1 MTFLPK
7 SRPASTD
14 ASPRGRRANSADP
27 ETEGGEQPK
36 KHGPKTL
43 PLIPLREAV
52 LFPQALAPLSVGR
65 ESSLTALEEAT
76 KRGRHILVTAQ
87 REPTQDDVGAA
98 DIYDW
103 GTLAE
108 IEGVRRVMGSA
119 QLVLRGLSR
128 VRLVRFA
135 HERPYL
141 EAEYTEVPDE
151 IEPGLNL
158 DALVASLRET
168 FEAYV
173 MAGAAIPQEAAQAV
187 LRAEDPGVFADLV
200 AAAPDLTVAQ
210 KQHLLETPK
219 VDGRLRF
226 LVVEMARQ
234 KEVLGLKSKIQS
246 EVEGTFGQAQK
257 EQILREQM
265 KAIRK
270 ELGEPEEGGELEE
283 LREKIET
290 SGMPEKVLD
299 KAKRE
304 MNRLEAMPNISPE
317 HGMLRSYLEW
327 LSTVPWKD
335 PDPDPA
341 KPAVPWSTKKAKQ
354 ILDEDHYG
362 LDKVKDRIVEYMAVR
377 ERVTAV
383 AKAAKEGDAPR
394 RPARSPILCLVGP
407 PGVGKTSLGKSIAR
421 ALGREVVRIS
431 LGGIRDEAEIR
442 GHRRTY
448 IGALPGRIIQGMR
461 QAGTRNPVFMLDEID
476 KVGADFRGD
485 PASALLEVLDPE
497 QNREFSDHYLEVPY
511 DLSQVLFIT
520 TANIADTIHPALLD
534 RMEVI
539 RIPGYT
545 EDEKLH
551 IAERFLVPRQMEE
564 HAITQKHL
572 TLGTTTLRRIVRE
585 YTHEAGVRNLEREI
599 ANVARKVPRRLSEGE
614 TRKWSPKPAELEVI
628 LGPPRFDFGLAETED
643 QVGAVTGVAVSE
655 YGGDVM
661 TVEAI
666 VVPGKGDFTLTG
678 QLGKVMEES
687 ARAAWSYARVHA
699 ARFEV
704 ARNRIEDNSVH
715 IHVPAGAIPK
725 DGPSAG
731 VTMTTSI
738 VSALTGRAVRKDV
751 AMTGEITLRG
761 RVLPIGGVKEKLL
774 AAHRAGIKTFIMPRK
789 NKKDLAEVPQE
800 VLDEIKVI
808 LVDHVEEVLSAALLP
823 SLAPT
828 GVATISA

>member
-1 MTFLPK
+1 
-7 SRPASTD
+7 
-14 ASPRGRRANSADP
+14 
-27 ETEGGEQPK
+27 
-36 KHGPKTL
+36 
-43 PLIPLREAV
+43 
-52 LFPQALAPLSVGR
+52 LSVGR

-76 KRGRHILVTAQ
+76 RRGRHILVTAQ
-87 REPTQDDVGAA
+87 RDPGQDEISAG
-98 DIYDW
+98 DIYEW

-128 VRLVRFA
+128 VRLDAFV

-141 EAEYTEVPDE
+141 EVEYSEVADE
-151 IEPGLNL
+151 IEAGLNL
-158 DALVASLRET
+158 DALAASLRET

-187 LRAEDPGVFADLV
+187 LRAEEPGVFSDLV
-200 AAAPDLTVAQ
+200 AASPDLTVGQ
-210 KQHLLETPK
+210 KQRLLETPK
-219 VDGRLRF
+219 VDERLRF
-226 LVVEMARQ
+226 LNVEMARQ

-270 ELGEPEEGGELEE
+270 ELGEPEEGGEMDE
-283 LREKIET
+283 LRAKIET
-290 SGMPEKVLD
+290 SGMPEKVLE

-304 MNRLEAMPNISPE
+304 MNRLEAMPTISPE

-327 LSTVPWKD
+327 L
-335 PDPDPA
+335 A
-341 KPAVPWSTKKAKQ
+341 AVPWADPVPDPQKAHEAWDTKKAKI

-377 ERVTAV
+377 ERVTAL
-383 AKAAKEGDAPR
+383 AKAASPDAAPR

-485 PASALLEVLDPE
+485 PAAALLEVLDPE

-564 HAITQKHL
+564 HAISEKHL
-572 TLGTTTLRRIVRE
+572 KLSTPLLRRVVRE

-599 ANVARKVPRRLSEGE
+599 ANIARKVPRRLSEGQ
-614 TRKWSPKPAELEVI
+614 TRKWSPRPLDLEVI

-655 YGGDVM
+655 FGGDVM

-666 VVPGKGDFTLTG
+666 VVPGKGDLTLTG

-704 ARNRIEDNSVH
+704 ARTRIEENSVH

-731 VTMTTSI
+731 VTMTTAI
-738 VSALTGRAVRKDV
+738 VSALTGRAVHKDV

-761 RVLPIGGVKEKLL
+761 RVLPIGGLKEKML
-774 AAHRAGIKTFIMPRK
+774 AAHRAGIKTFIAPRK

-800 VLDEIKVI
+800 VLSEMKVV
-808 LVDHVEEVLSAALLP
+808 LVDHVEEVLATALKPMLTHP
-823 SLAPT
+823 

>member
-1 MTFLPK
+1 LSFIPPGRAPELTP
-7 SRPASTD
+7 
-14 ASPRGRRANSADP
+14 SPRRGRRAADTSDHRDRP
-27 ETEGGEQPK
+27 SRRSGRRS
-36 KHGPKTL
+36 L

-65 ESSLTALEEAT
+65 ENSLNALEEAT
-76 KRGRHILVTAQ
+76 RRGREILVAAQ
-87 REPTQDDVGAA
+87 RNPVQDDVGQA
-98 DIYDW
+98 DIYPW
-103 GTLAE
+103 GTLGE

-119 QLVLRGLSR
+119 QLVVRGLKR
-128 VRLVRFA
+128 VRLDRFRRT
-135 HERPYL
+135 EPYL
-141 EAEYTEVPDE
+141 EVEYTEIEDE
-151 IEPGLNL
+151 VEPGLDL
-158 DALVASLRET
+158 DALTKSLRET
-168 FEAYV
+168 IEAYV
-173 MAGAAIPQEAAQAV
+173 LAGAAVPQEAAQAV
-187 LRAEDPGVFADLV
+187 LRAEDPSVLADL
-200 AAAPDLTVAQ
+200 AAGSPDLTVQQ
-210 KQHLLETPK
+210 KQHLLETPS
-219 VDGRLRF
+219 VAERLRY
-226 LVVEMARQ
+226 LVVELSRQ
-234 KEVLGLKSKIQS
+234 KEVLELKSKIQS

-270 ELGEPEEGGELEE
+270 ELGEPEEGGDLEE
-283 LREKIET
+283 LRQKLED
-290 SGMPEKVLD
+290 SGMPEKTLE
-299 KAKRE
+299 KARRE
-304 MNRLEAMPNISPE
+304 MNRLEAMPTMSPE
-317 HGMLRSYLEW
+317 HGMLRSYIDW
-327 LSTVPWKD
+327 LVSVPWKD
-335 PDPDPA
+335 PGPDDKGWNTRRA
-341 KPAVPWSTKKAKQ
+341 Q
-354 ILDEDHYG
+354 EILDEDHYG
-362 LDKVKDRIVEYMAVR
+362 LAKVKERIVEYMAVR
-377 ERVTAV
+377 ERVAKVHRESGTTA
-383 AKAAKEGDAPR
+383 
-394 RPARSPILCLVGP
+394 RPTRSPILCLVGP

-534 RMEVI
+534 RMELI

-551 IAERFLVPRQMEE
+551 IAKRYLVPRQMEE
-564 HAITQKHL
+564 HAISARNL
-572 TLGTTTLRRIVRE
+572 DIPDITLRKLIRE

-599 ANVARKVPRRLSEGE
+599 ANIARKVPRRLSEGNR
-614 TRKWSPKPAELEVI
+614 RKFAPKPADLETI
-628 LGPPRFDFGLAETED
+628 IGPPRFDFGLAETED
-643 QVGAVTGVAVSE
+643 QVGAVTGVAVNE

-687 ARAAWSYARVHA
+687 ARAAFSYAKVHA
-699 ARFEV
+699 GRYEV
-704 ARNRIEDNSVH
+704 DRSRLEDNSIH

-731 VTMTTSI
+731 VTMTTAI

-774 AAHRAGIKTFIMPRK
+774 AAHRAGIKTFIIPRK
-789 NKKDLAEVPQE
+789 NRKDLAEVPE
-800 VLDEIKVI
+800 EILGEIKVI
-808 LVDHVEEVLSAALLP
+808 QVEHVEEVLRVALAKP
-823 SLAPT
+823 FPEQAGLAP
-828 GVATISA
+828 ISA